1 MLLSPARPARAGTN
15 RRPATAPTARG
26 RGRYHGCATCSGLY
40 YCIQKGCSQ
49 SQASSLYVWRCGF
62 RERDGR
68 ERITNVLVEPVQDSW
83 VSYCS
88 TRTPKKNSTKVL
100 KQGLIQT
107 VMRLI

>member
-40 YCIQKGCSQ
+40 YCIQKGCCSQ
-49 SQASSLYVWRCGF
+49 SQASLYVWIPRKGRPRTNYECSRGACPRFLGF
-62 RERDGR
+62 
-68 ERITNVLVEPVQDSW
+68 VLLHEN
-83 VSYCS
+83 
-88 TRTPKKNSTKVL
+88 TKKISTKVL